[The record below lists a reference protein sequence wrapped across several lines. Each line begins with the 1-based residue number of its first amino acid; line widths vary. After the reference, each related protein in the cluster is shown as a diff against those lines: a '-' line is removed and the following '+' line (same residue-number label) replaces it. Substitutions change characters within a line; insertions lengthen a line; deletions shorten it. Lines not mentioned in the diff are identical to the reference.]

1 MPIRQLRF
9 IMFGLITTLIVS
21 YGVTSARSS
30 SFNVPASSGLP
41 LVIGARF
48 DHVGAM
54 TNANHSNSVANPQG
68 QNIASEIESN
78 NLPILATPLLT
89 GSVIEGNIFPAAD
102 VDYFQFSATA
112 GDRVYAATMTSFS
125 PSSSDT
131 VLDVLAANGTTV
143 VENDDEDGSL
153 SSNSSSVAGTVI
165 TTTGSYYLR
174 VRGFSATNLIFPY
187 RLYLKLQSGTPVAE
201 AEPNNNGAPQPLP
214 PIGWVTGTINPAVDT
229 DTFSL
234 ALNAGDSVFLS
245 LDADPERDG
254 TTWNPRL
261 GIGLFGNVFLA
272 VDDENITSPNSEA
285 QFMTVKA
292 SGVYTVYVLTA
303 IAGASG
309 PSQTYNLSVAVLPV
323 QVQANCTTYTST
335 DAPKTL
341 GPGTSVS
348 RSTLTIPANV
358 RIDDLDVTIALTH
371 TAMADLDVTLSAPS
385 GVTSNTVGLFSDIG
399 ASTSIFM
406 NVTLDDEAAM
416 PAGVYTI
423 NNGTVFQPER
433 DYRLGWF
440 DGQNA
445 AGTWTLSLYDDT
457 ANAADGRLQGWS
469 MRVCGTSPPP
479 ASSCPAGTIPSPIY
493 SNNFEANDGGF
504 THSGTADEWA
514 WGTPIAAPIN
524 TSYSGT
530 KSWKTDLA
538 GTYNASSNQDL
549 LSPAFDLTAYSG
561 MPVYVSWAQ
570 KYQIESTQFDHVW
583 VDVQAPGGSNARRL
597 WQWFGPTMTTAV
609 GDPSITVQE
618 SAGWGVYTRDISAYV
633 GQTAQLRFHLDS
645 NATTQLAG
653 LGVDDVH
660 VVVCVPQL
668 TTTPTTM
675 PTNTATA
682 RPTNTATAL
691 PTNTATALPTNAATA
706 LPTNTAT
713 ALPTTTTVGTP
724 TITPTQRK
732 VYLPLISK

>member
-54 TNANHSNSVANPQG
+54 TNATHSNSVANPQG

-78 NLPILATPLLT
+78 NLPISATLLLT

-102 VDYFQFSATA
+102 VDYFQLSATA

-131 VLDVLAANGTTV
+131 VLDVLATNGTTV
-143 VENDDEDGSL
+143 VESDDEDGSF
-153 SSNSSSVAGTVI
+153 SSSSSSIAGTVI

-174 VRGFSATNLIFPY
+174 VRGFNATNLVFPY
-187 RLYLKLQSGTPVAE
+187 RLYLKLQSGTPTAE
-201 AEPNNNGAPQPLP
+201 TEPNNNGAPQPLP
-214 PIGWVTGTINPAVDT
+214 PTGWVTGTINPAVDT

-254 TTWNPRL
+254 GITWNPRL
-261 GIGLFGNVFLA
+261 GIGLFGNIFLA

-285 QFMTVKA
+285 QFMTVKT
-292 SGVYTVYVLTA
+292 SGVYTVYVVTNV
-303 IAGASG
+303 AGAGGSN
-309 PSQTYNLSVAVLPV
+309 QTYNLSVAVLPV

-358 RIDDLDVTIALTH
+358 RIDDLDVTIVLSH

-385 GVTSNTVGLFSDIG
+385 GVTSNTVGLFTDIG

-406 NVTLDDEAAM
+406 NVTLDDEAAI
-416 PAGVYTI
+416 PAGLYPI

-445 AGTWTLSLYDDT
+445 AGTWTLALYDDT
-457 ANAADGRLQGWS
+457 ANTAGGILQGWS
-469 MRVCGTSPPP
+469 MRVCGTPPP
-479 ASSCPAGTIPSPIY
+479 TSNCPAGTIPRQIY
-493 SNNFEANDGGF
+493 NNNFEANDGGF
-504 THSGTADEWA
+504 THSGTQDEWA
-514 WGTPIAAPIN
+514 WGAPTAAPIN

-530 KSWKTDLA
+530 KSWKTDLT
-538 GTYNASSNQDL
+538 GTYNATSSQDL
-549 LSPAFDLTAYSG
+549 LSPAFDLTPSAYSG
-561 MPVYVSWAQ
+561 MAVYVSWAQ
-570 KYQIESTQFDHVW
+570 KYQIESTQFDHAW
-583 VDVQAPGGSNARRL
+583 VDVQTPGGSNARRL
-597 WQWFGPTMTTAV
+597 WSWFGPTMTTAV
-609 GDPSITVQE
+609 GDPSMTVQE
-618 SAGWGVYTRDISAYV
+618 S
-633 GQTAQLRFHLDS
+633 
-645 NATTQLAG
+645 G
-653 LGVDDVH
+653 LGRVYPRH
-660 VVVCVPQL
+660 QRVCWS
-668 TTTPTTM
+668 
-675 PTNTATA
+675 NG
-682 RPTNTATAL
+682 
-691 PTNTATALPTNAATA
+691 AATFS
-706 LPTNTAT
+706 P
-713 ALPTTTTVGTP
+713 
-724 TITPTQRK
+724 R
-732 VYLPLISK
+732 